1 MEKEKI
7 LEIRNLDITFKT
19 TAGPVHAIRGV
30 DIDLHKGETVA
41 IVGESGSGKSVTMKA
56 AMGILAKNATVN
68 SGSISF
74 SYTHADGQ
82 KDTVEILEKDKKWIR
97 KHINGK
103 RIAMVFQDPMTSL
116 DPTMSIGKQIME
128 GMLWHFKMKKEE
140 AWKRSC
146 ELLQEVGI
154 EDAEKRMRQYPHQLS
169 GGMRQRVVIAI
180 ALACNPD
187 LLICDEPTTALDVTI
202 QAKIIDLIRR
212 VQKERG
218 ISVIYITHD
227 LGVVAKVA
235 DYVNVMYAGKIV
247 EKGRIN
253 EIFYDPR
260 HPYTWGM
267 RQRVVIAIALACNP
281 DLLICDE
288 PTTALDVTIQAKIL
302 ELIMKIQRER
312 GISVIYITHDLG
324 VVAKVADYVNV
335 MYAGKIV
342 EKGTI
347 NEIFYDPK
355 HPYTWGLLSAMP
367 DLETDDERLYAIPG
381 SPPNLLHE
389 RAGDA
394 FAPRNRYA
402 LEIDDKVDPPMF
414 KVTDTHYA
422 ATWLLDPRA
431 PKVEMPKELALRIER
446 MKEGAEKYGSK
457 L

>member
-1 MEKEKI
+1 MAQSKEQILKI
-7 LEIRNLDITFKT
+7 RDLDITFGT
-19 TAGPVHAIRGV
+19 TAGSVHAIRKV
-30 DIDLHKGETVA
+30 NIDLKKGETVA

-56 AMGILAKNATVN
+56 AMGILASNATVN
-68 SGSISF
+68 SGTIEF
-74 SYTHADGQ
+74 TYHHADGSEE
-82 KDTVEILEKDKKWIR
+82 TVDILKKDKKWIR

-128 GMLWHFKMKKEE
+128 GMMWHFKTPKKE
-140 AWKRSC
+140 AWEKSVQ
-146 ELLQEVGI
+146 LLKEVGI
-154 EDAEKRMRQYPHQLS
+154 EDAENRMKNYPHQLS

-202 QAKIIDLIRR
+202 QAKII
-212 VQKERG
+212 
-218 ISVIYITHD
+218 
-227 LGVVAKVA
+227 
-235 DYVNVMYAGKIV
+235 
-247 EKGRIN
+247 
-253 EIFYDPR
+253 
-260 HPYTWGM
+260 
-267 RQRVVIAIALACNP
+267 
-281 DLLICDE
+281 
-288 PTTALDVTIQAKIL
+288 
-302 ELIMKIQRER
+302 ELIQKVQRER

-367 DLETDDERLYAIPG
+367 DLETNDDRLYTIPG

-389 RAGDA
+389 KAGDA

-402 LEIDDKVDPPMF
+402 LVIDDKVDPPMF
-414 KVTDTHYA
+414 KVSDTHYA

-431 PKVEMPKELALRIER
+431 PKVEMPEELKNRLER
-446 MKEGAEKYGSK
+446 MRKEAGQE
-457 L
+457 